1 MITYQGVPVYPGVAI
16 GKFSVVVSDRVGAQ
30 KRVAITQEQVGA
42 ELARLDSAFR
52 GANKTL
58 EENREDATRQ
68 LGEEFGR
75 LYDAYLL
82 ILNDA
87 GLRSRI
93 EKTVSNELVNVEYAV
108 DTTLNQYADRLRG
121 LESRYAERA
130 NDVLD
135 LKDRLLHQLLS
146 IRVYDSAEMVE
157 PTIVAASFLKPS
169 AAAKLDPDKTAA
181 IVTENG
187 SIGSHTAIVAA
198 AMGVPT
204 ILGVGPFLAQTKDD
218 TVAIVDGELGRLIL
232 DPTPDVLSQYERKLA
247 KLRENQERLA
257 ARARSVETYTSDGA
271 LVEIK
276 GNIEFPNEA
285 KSCFEYGAPGVGL
298 YRTEFLYLTSPNG
311 ALPDE
316 ETHFQAYKKVVETMQ
331 GRPVTIRTFDLGAD
345 KLPIGL
351 RFTPDD
357 ESNPFMGLRSVR
369 LSLRNGDMFRTQIRA
384 ILRASVFGK
393 VQVMFPL
400 VSTVME
406 YRKARMIFND
416 VRDEL
421 VEKHIP
427 FDPDIPL
434 GIMVETP
441 AAVVTLDHF
450 AREVDFFSIGT
461 NDLLQYTMATDRT
474 NPSVSELYEQESPAL
489 IRMLKRTVD
498 VARTYDRPV
507 SLCGQMGSM
516 PENLP
521 LLLGLGLRTLS
532 VSPGMILRLKELCE
546 TYSIDECRELVN
558 RAMLME
564 SAVEVRML
572 LRNDWNDRHHLGY

>member
-1 MITYQGVPVYPGVAI
+1 
-16 GKFSVVVSDRVGAQ
+16 
-30 KRVAITQEQVGA
+30 
-42 ELARLDSAFR
+42 
-52 GANKTL
+52 
-58 EENREDATRQ
+58 
-68 LGEEFGR
+68 
-75 LYDAYLL
+75 
-82 ILNDA
+82 
-87 GLRSRI
+87 
-93 EKTVSNELVNVEYAV
+93 
-108 DTTLNQYADRLRG
+108 
-121 LESRYAERA
+121 
-130 NDVLD
+130 
-135 LKDRLLHQLLS
+135 
-146 IRVYDSAEMVE
+146 
-157 PTIVAASFLKPS
+157 
-169 AAAKLDPDKTAA
+169 
-181 IVTENG
+181 
-187 SIGSHTAIVAA
+187 
-198 AMGVPT
+198 
-204 ILGVGPFLAQTKDD
+204 
-218 TVAIVDGELGRLIL
+218 
-232 DPTPDVLSQYERKLA
+232 
-247 KLRENQERLA
+247 
-257 ARARSVETYTSDGA
+257 
-271 LVEIK
+271 
-276 GNIEFPNEA
+276 
-285 KSCFEYGAPGVGL
+285 
-298 YRTEFLYLTSPNG
+298 
-311 ALPDE
+311 
-316 ETHFQAYKKVVETMQ
+316 
-331 GRPVTIRTFDLGAD
+331 
-345 KLPIGL
+345 
-351 RFTPDD
+351 
-357 ESNPFMGLRSVR
+357 
-369 LSLRNGDMFRTQIRA
+369 
-384 ILRASVFGK
+384 
-393 VQVMFPL
+393 MFPL